1 MGRLTDLFSKRS
13 LDDRL
18 LAGELSPVSG
28 EGRARAERL
37 LSPAHRAKSA
47 KALRGLVEE
56 AQRPA
61 PSFVSANLRVQRFP
75 IRENQELI
83 LTLAREVE
91 ELAVVDPRGVIL
103 ADRLVQDGASPAYA
117 YPNEDHGEL
126 VTAVERARRALKLD
140 RGRMLNLDR

>member
-1 MGRLTDLFSKRS
+1 VSRLSDLFSKRS
-13 LDDRL
+13 TDDRL
-18 LAGELSPVSG
+18 LAGELSPHSG
-28 EGRARAERL
+28 EGKARADQL
-37 LSPAHRAKSA
+37 LSQRHRAQCA
-47 KALRGLVEE
+47 KALRELVEE
-56 AQRPA
+56 ARRSH
-61 PSFVSANLRVQRFP
+61 PSFFSANLRVQRFV

-126 VTAVERARRALKLD
+126 ATALERARQALKA
-140 RGRMLNLDR
+140 RSEG